1 MSSFNKAILVGRL
14 TRDPELR
21 YTPTGRPVASFGLAV
36 DRWGS
41 KGQGGEKETD
51 FFDIV
56 AWAQLAET
64 ISKFATKGKMVLV
77 EGRIQTRQYETKEGE
92 KRKVFEIV
100 ANDIRLL
107 GGGRREGFDGPA
119 EGTYESRPMGSR
131 PAGAPG
137 GGDHGGPS
145 DYNQGPPARRDYDSR
160 PDMGGVEEDLPF

>member
-1 MSSFNKAILVGRL
+1 MSSYNKAVLVGRL

-21 YTPTGRPVASFGLAV
+21 YTPNGRAVASFGLAV

-41 KGQGGEKETD
+41 KASGGNEKETD

-64 ISKFATKGKMVLV
+64 ISKFATKGRMVLV
-77 EGRIQTRQYETKEGE
+77 DGRIQTRQYETKEGE

-107 GGGRREGFDGPA
+107 GGGRRDEFDGPPQGGYEA
-119 EGTYESRPMGSR
+119 RSQAAPRAMPSPPGGQEFEGYG
-131 PAGAPG
+131 AGAP
-137 GGDHGGPS
+137 P
-145 DYNQGPPARRDYDSR
+145 SR
-160 PDMGGVEEDLPF
+160 PVGGNGAGPEDDLPF